1 MGEITG
7 ATSVPRVFVGGA
19 FIGEFSSSASLG
31 QVVLEDD
38 VSGVRARYLTYRSNL
53 ASCVMKV
60 SARGASLA
68 TNAVIPSNASK
79 HHSSVNNTTQE
90 VVTTRLPRPPAES

>member
-38 VSGVRARYLTYRSNL
+38 VSGVRARYLTYRP
-53 ASCVMKV
+53 CIMRHV
-60 SARGASLA
+60 SVSQGR
-68 TNAVIPSNASK
+68 
-79 HHSSVNNTTQE
+79 Q
-90 VVTTRLPRPPAES
+90 PRD